1 VTKKEESHTI
11 GRRNGTGLL
20 EIGITTQ
27 VDRGEKT
34 RIEWV
39 SRHALLTFEII
50 PSFLHAS
57 ARIICTSDINFNLG
71 QEVAGISVSVYTP
84 RLRKNCANI
93 SLLLV
98 CQI

>member
-39 SRHALLTFEII
+39 SRHA
-50 PSFLHAS
+50 S
-57 ARIICTSDINFNLG
+57 
-71 QEVAGISVSVYTP
+71 
-84 RLRKNCANI
+84 
-93 SLLLV
+93 SLLKSFRHSFMH
-98 CQI
+98 QPE